1 MVGLLLSVPTN
12 LKSGTSFGFEE
23 RKEIVGSSTGK
34 WWDLS
39 LRKLVKSTY
48 SNLSAFSP
56 VQCLISSQGKEGR
69 FPGDKVSHF
78 LQNHIS
84 RKHISEVVW

>member
-1 MVGLLLSVPTN
+1 MVNSLLPVPTS

-23 RKEIVGSSTGK
+23 RKETVGSSTGK

-48 SNLSAFSP
+48 SNLSASSP
-56 VQCLISSQGKEGR
+56 VQYLISSQGKEGR
-69 FPGDKVSHF
+69 LPGGKVPHF
-78 LQNHIS
+78 LQYHIS
-84 RKHISEVVW
+84 RKYILKVMW